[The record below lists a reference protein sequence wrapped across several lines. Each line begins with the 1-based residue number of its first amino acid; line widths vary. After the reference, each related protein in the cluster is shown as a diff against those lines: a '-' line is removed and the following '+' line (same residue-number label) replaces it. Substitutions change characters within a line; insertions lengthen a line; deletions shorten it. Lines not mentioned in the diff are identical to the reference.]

1 MLVLLT
7 VKLVQY
13 EKNWPMK
20 KRKKKKSKKNNAVL
34 YYKMHSL
41 SLLLVKIAVNG
52 QPLLCVQ
59 PKFLIITVIH

>member
-1 MLVLLT
+1 
-7 VKLVQY
+7 
-13 EKNWPMK
+13 MK
-20 KRKKKKSKKNNAVL
+20 KRKKNKKKSKKNNAVL